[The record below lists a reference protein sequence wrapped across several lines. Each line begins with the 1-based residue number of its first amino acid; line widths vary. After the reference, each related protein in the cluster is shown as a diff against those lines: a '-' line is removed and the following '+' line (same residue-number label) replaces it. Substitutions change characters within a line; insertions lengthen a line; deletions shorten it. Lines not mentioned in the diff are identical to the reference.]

1 MTVHLLENQVH
12 SPGLVIELHYLPC
25 IEFFTCLLQFE
36 EIHLETRELYV
47 KQTYRNRCHV
57 LTANKVDRLTV
68 PVLHSGG
75 KQVMGEVRI
84 DYSQGWERTH
94 WGCLQSAYGKSPF
107 FEYYADELKAVY
119 KNKPAYLCELNY
131 ALLSLCLKFLG
142 IKKTL
147 AYTLSYQPHV
157 KKALFDARSLINDK
171 KGKDNFIFYKKVPY
185 YQTFGNDFV
194 PNLSIIDL
202 LFNKGPE
209 ARQILAQST
218 VPAYKGQLNKA

>member
-1 MTVHLLENQVH
+1 MADHLTENQVFP
-12 SPGLVIELHYLPC
+12 PGVVVELHYLPC
-25 IEFFTCLLQFE
+25 IEFFACLRQFE
-36 EIHLETRELYV
+36 EVHLETRELYV

-68 PVLHSGG
+68 PVQHSGT
-75 KQVMGEVRI
+75 KQLVSEVRI
-84 DYSQGWERTH
+84 DYSQGWVRRH

-107 FEYYADELKAVY
+107 FEYYADELQAVFAR
-119 KNKPAYLCELNY
+119 KPEYLYELNH
-131 ALLSLCLKFLG
+131 ALLSLCLKYLG
-142 IKKTL
+142 IKKNL
-147 AYTLSYQPHV
+147 VYTLSYQSHV
-157 KKALFDARSLINDK
+157 KKTLFDARSLINDK
-171 KGKDNFIFYKKVPY
+171 KGEDNSIFYKKVPY

-218 VPAYKGQLNKA
+218 VPAYKAQLNKA